1 MKKIKLLVK
10 EEDCKMIQNIYRKN
24 ICDSMRFVSVKFQ
37 NDTGESRLFYGE
49 RIKDDNH
56 KC

>member
-1 MKKIKLLVK
+1 
-10 EEDCKMIQNIYRKN
+10 MIQNIYRKN